1 MQNSAPPDGVT
12 LFVEATMKRALRTM
26 LLVAALPLATVAQG
40 FEDLDQA
47 TANLSRGFGGGEAR
61 AVVAGLGESD
71 KVQLQFPGLI
81 EETGF
86 FGRDQASYM
95 LEKLFNAVKPSGYTR
110 VRDRKV
116 GAENQY
122 RIEANWTITREGRSE
137 VVPLHLTLQLNGE
150 RWVLVSARSVSK

>member
-1 MQNSAPPDGVT
+1 
-12 LFVEATMKRALRTM
+12 MKRALRTM
-26 LLVAALPLATVAQG
+26 LLMAALPLAALAQG

-47 TANLSRGFGGGEAR
+47 VANLSRGFGSGEAR

-95 LEKLFNAVKPSGYTR
+95 LEKLFQNVKPSGYAKN
-110 VRDRKV
+110 RDRKV
-116 GAENQY
+116 SAQNQY
-122 RIEANWTITREGRSE
+122 QIVADWTIARDGKAE
-137 VVPLHLTLQLNGE
+137 VVPLHLTLQKTGE
-150 RWVLVSARSVSK
+150 RWLLVSARSVSK